1 MITKLQNVLLI
12 KKLNFLF
19 HNQQI
24 AGIDIKGQT
33 FAEITNLPALPF
45 AAAKFDGILGMGWER
60 ISVGGS
66 LPPFQNMVH
75 QQALA
80 EPLFAFWLNR

>member
-1 MITKLQNVLLI
+1 MFSFVS
-12 KKLNFLF
+12 
-19 HNQQI
+19 QI
-24 AGIDIKGQT
+24 AGIEVTGQT

-66 LPPFQNMVH
+66 LPPFQMMVKE
-75 QQALA
+75 QKLE
-80 EPLFAFWLNR
+80 EPVFAFWLNRYYS